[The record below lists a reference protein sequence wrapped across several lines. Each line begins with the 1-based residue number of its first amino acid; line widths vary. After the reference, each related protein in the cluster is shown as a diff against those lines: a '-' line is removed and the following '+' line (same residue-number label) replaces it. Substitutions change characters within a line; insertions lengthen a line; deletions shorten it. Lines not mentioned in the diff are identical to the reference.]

1 MSMHPGRR
9 AIIAFVRR
17 RGKEGHMSMHKPN
30 GRADGLVFYGAAL
43 GLFMV
48 GGAAGYM
55 AGLLSAP
62 TSGRETRRRLGQRL
76 EDEKDVLV
84 RRGQRTV
91 DEAVEGVQRGIESG
105 RRKPNRRFAA

>member
-1 MSMHPGRR
+1 MNMRR
-9 AIIAFVRR
+9 TTGTTEALA
-17 RGKEGHMSMHKPN
+17 
-30 GRADGLVFYGAAL
+30 FYGTAL

-62 TSGRETRRRLGQRL
+62 TSGRETRRRLGRRL

-84 RRGQRTV
+84 RKGQRTV
-91 DEAVEGVQRGIESG
+91 AERSTACRGESSPAG
-105 RRKPNRRFAA
+105 AG